1 MTVHILQTCYLSN
14 VLRRGVR
21 SDAQLSSTETRF
33 QKCSQSGK
41 NGSKHPMLSTSMADN
56 VISYKKIKRN
66 TQKNKNAVEWF
77 SFLFQMH
84 FHVAFKVCLSRK
96 TLSTISLI
104 FSPIFQ
110 ENCVFFIFE
119 ASVLS
124 YWQISHWMLFGSLC
138 FLMWLL
144 YWLAPFPF
152 SPHNLHWKGLS
163 LCILYWC
170 SPNYSWLGNLF
181 EHMLQTQSI
190 LMLEII
196 LHNWL

>member
-1 MTVHILQTCYLSN
+1 
-14 VLRRGVR
+14 
-21 SDAQLSSTETRF
+21 
-33 QKCSQSGK
+33 
-41 NGSKHPMLSTSMADN
+41 MLSTSMADN
-56 VISYKKIKRN
+56 VIHTKKSKETLKKTK
-66 TQKNKNAVEWF
+66 TQSNDSAFFFKCTFMWRSKFAFLAKLFPQGSQEFWVDFETFSNFSREWR
-77 SFLFQMH
+77 FL
-84 FHVAFKVCLSRK
+84 CL
-96 TLSTISLI
+96 
-104 FSPIFQ
+104 
-110 ENCVFFIFE
+110 FIFE

>member
-1 MTVHILQTCYLSN
+1 
-14 VLRRGVR
+14 
-21 SDAQLSSTETRF
+21 
-33 QKCSQSGK
+33 
-41 NGSKHPMLSTSMADN
+41 MADN

-66 TQKNKNAVEWF
+66 TKKNKNAVEWF
-77 SFLFQMH
+77 SFPFHMH

-96 TLSTISLI
+96 TFSTGLTRVLSWLWDFLQFFKRTV
-104 FSPIFQ
+104 FF
-110 ENCVFFIFE
+110 CVFFIFE

-138 FLMWLL
+138 LLMWLL

-181 EHMLQTQSI
+181 ENMLQTQSI
-190 LMLEII
+190 LMLDII

>member
-1 MTVHILQTCYLSN
+1 MHNWVAQRPDFKSALRVVEI
-14 VLRRGVR
+14 VL
-21 SDAQLSSTETRF
+21 
-33 QKCSQSGK
+33 
-41 NGSKHPMLSTSMADN
+41 
-56 VISYKKIKRN
+56 N
-66 TQKNKNAVEWF
+66 TQCYQYLWLTMLFHAKKSKETLKKTKTQSNDSAFFFKCTFMWRSKFAFLAKLFPQGSQEFWVDFETFSNFSREWC
-77 SFLFQMH
+77 FL
-84 FHVAFKVCLSRK
+84 C
-96 TLSTISLI
+96 
-104 FSPIFQ
+104 
-110 ENCVFFIFE
+110 FFIFE

-124 YWQISHWMLFGSLC
+124 YWQISHWMLSGSFC

-144 YWLAPFPF
+144 NWLAPFPF

>member
-1 MTVHILQTCYLSN
+1 
-14 VLRRGVR
+14 
-21 SDAQLSSTETRF
+21 
-33 QKCSQSGK
+33 
-41 NGSKHPMLSTSMADN
+41 MLSTSMADN
-56 VISYKKIKRN
+56 VISYKKNQKKHSKKQKRSRMI
-66 TQKNKNAVEWF
+66 QLSFSNALSCGVQSLPF
-77 SFLFQMH
+77 SQNF
-84 FHVAFKVCLSRK
+84 FHNFSNFSRE
-96 TLSTISLI
+96 L
-104 FSPIFQ
+104 
-110 ENCVFFIFE
+110 CFFIFE

>member
-1 MTVHILQTCYLSN
+1 
-14 VLRRGVR
+14 
-21 SDAQLSSTETRF
+21 
-33 QKCSQSGK
+33 
-41 NGSKHPMLSTSMADN
+41 MLSTSMADN
-56 VISYKKIKRN
+56 VISYKKNQKKHSKKQKRSRMI
-66 TQKNKNAVEWF
+66 QLSFSNALSCGVQSLPF
-77 SFLFQMH
+77 SENF
-84 FHVAFKVCLSRK
+84 FHRAHKSFEL
-96 TLSTISLI
+96 TLRL
-104 FSPIFQ
+104 SPIFQ
-110 ENCVFFIFE
+110 ENGVFLFIFE

-190 LMLEII
+190 LMIEII